1 MVGSGVRRTPSISE
15 GFGMMT
21 KSQMEDAIKNCNR
34 QLSAIEQI
42 LPTLATKQDLERFA
56 TKQDLEGFATK
67 QDLERYATKQDLER
81 YATKKD
87 LQEGLAGVKSELLVR
102 IEILDDKFDMLAD
115 GFASQEVKLQML
127 AVVADTVAL
136 HTVQLDAIGS
146 AVRTLTTRLEQK
158 GVI

>member
-1 MVGSGVRRTPSISE
+1 
-15 GFGMMT
+15 MMT
-21 KSQMEDAIKNCNR
+21 KTQMEDAIKNCNR

-56 TKQDLEGFATK
+56 TKQDLE
-67 QDLERYATKQDLER
+67 R

-87 LQEGLAGVKSELLVR
+87 LQEGLAGLKNELLVR

-115 GFASQEVKLQML
+115 GFASQDVKLRTL

-146 AVRTLTTRLEQK
+146 AVRTLTTRLERK